1 MCIAIFKPKNKSIKK
16 KYYKTSFNENPDG
29 AGFLYVENNRI
40 TIHKGFFTFS
50 EFWSA
55 YSKLNTVNL
64 PMIIHF
70 RIATHGT
77 IDKENCHPFIVNNE
91 LGFAHNGIID
101 IKTKGNESDTSAFN
115 RRILKKIENLPYML
129 QNSDG
134 VVKLMAKSV
143 GSSKLVFLDVYGEH
157 KIINA
162 HLGTWENGS
171 WFSNHSFKPRK
182 KYNFGL
188 KKWGGYSIRAN
199 GTISYLD
206 KCTCGNLLQ
215 DSYEKEEGLCW
226 DCIDDSDYSYTQLT
240 NQPSQGR
247 FQS

>member
-1 MCIAIFKPKNKSIKK
+1 MCIAIFKPKSKSIKK
-16 KYYKTSFNENPDG
+16 KYLKTSFNENPDG

-77 IDKENCHPFIVNNE
+77 IDSENCHPFIVNNE

-129 QNSDG
+129 QNSEG
-134 VVKLMAKSV
+134 VVNLMAKSI

-162 HLGTWENGS
+162 HLGTWANGS

-188 KKWGGYSIRAN
+188 KKWTNYGYS
-199 GTISYLD
+199 TMK
-206 KCTCGNLLQ
+206 KCDCGNDLW
-215 DSYEKEEGLCW
+215 DSYEIEDGVCFEC
-226 DCIDDSDYSYTQLT
+226 DDYSYNKLL
-240 NQPSQGR
+240 NQPSQGK
-247 FQS
+247 FQG